1 MEHDNHELLFQIVKN
16 QADFEMAVIELRA
29 ELQSLRAAIALHIA
43 VPEKREAFL
52 EAVETMRSKIL
63 ESLLAGARTRSKMG
77 TMSSVTAPSAKA
89 TIASNTTP
97 TLMRNR

>member
-1 MEHDNHELLFQIVKN
+1 MEQDNQELLFQIFEN
-16 QADFEMAVIELRA
+16 QSDFKMAVIELRA

-63 ESLLAGARTRSKMG
+63 ESQEDYKI
-77 TMSSVTAPSAKA
+77 AKA
-89 TIASNTTP
+89 AAEVEAAQLKNASKP
-97 TLMRNR
+97 FSDPRL